1 MQAKLLL
8 RCEPHLVKKARYVLE
23 TFFETIGLACSL
35 VESLE
40 ALNSTDLLICYGGGD
55 DLDKLKNKV
64 VIRSST
70 QAANYFRSVVEYD
83 TGNVS
88 WFRWEGKD
96 VPILFSEYGIDSP
109 VMRFAEP
116 NTVLIDYDIVASA
129 FFFLSCWQEQA
140 ITEKDQFNRFPYRKS
155 IQKSLD
161 IATKPVVVDYL
172 DILKTAIEQL
182 SLTNQKLLALEPL
195 WKNRSDFA
203 VCLTHDVHTIERW
216 SLQKVFSEARRCAS
230 LMLKHQEYVAGA
242 EKFFQD
248 LLSIVK
254 RENPVSPQ
262 LLLAQEN
269 SFGLHSSFYLM
280 TAGSAPQDPPCYWR
294 DTTRFKDV
302 IRAIELGGSE
312 VGLHQSYETYDNLEL
327 MKKEKDRLDD
337 LVQNKSYGGRQH
349 YLRFEVPTTWR
360 LQEYTG
366 LRYDSTL
373 CFAEQEG
380 FRAGFCFPYHPYDLI
395 NDRKLEIWELPLS
408 VMDGTL
414 RDYRKLT
421 PAEGLRAIL
430 DLISTVKQYQG
441 LLVILWHTDF
451 CSVSPEWSYVYEK
464 ILEEVAS
471 DHVFAGS
478 GIEILEWWE
487 QRSKKTRGL

>member
-1 MQAKLLL
+1 M
-8 RCEPHLVKKARYVLE
+8 
-23 TFFETIGLACSL
+23 
-35 VESLE
+35 
-40 ALNSTDLLICYGGGD
+40 
-55 DLDKLKNKV
+55 
-64 VIRSST
+64 IRSST

-83 TGNVS
+83 TRNVS

-155 IQKSLD
+155 IQKSLG
-161 IATKPVVVDYL
+161 IARKPVVVDYL
-172 DILKTAIEQL
+172 DILKTAIKQL

-203 VCLTHDVHTIERW
+203 VCLTHDVHTTTTW

-280 TAGSAPQDPPCYWR
+280 TAGSAPP
-294 DTTRFKDV
+294 
-302 IRAIELGGSE
+302 S
-312 VGLHQSYETYDNLEL
+312 
-327 MKKEKDRLDD
+327 
-337 LVQNKSYGGRQH
+337 
-349 YLRFEVPTTWR
+349 
-360 LQEYTG
+360 
-366 LRYDSTL
+366 
-373 CFAEQEG
+373 
-380 FRAGFCFPYHPYDLI
+380 
-395 NDRKLEIWELPLS
+395 
-408 VMDGTL
+408 
-414 RDYRKLT
+414 
-421 PAEGLRAIL
+421 
-430 DLISTVKQYQG
+430 
-441 LLVILWHTDF
+441 
-451 CSVSPEWSYVYEK
+451 
-464 ILEEVAS
+464 
-471 DHVFAGS
+471 
-478 GIEILEWWE
+478 
-487 QRSKKTRGL
+487 